1 MGMGAGTKGG
11 GGGQMD
17 PQTTKALT
25 EMFNQRNSGMVGK
38 GGVPYRPMGGKGGV
52 PPVQQP
58 MAGKG
63 GVPNRPMGG
72 KGGPRPNNPAIPAAV
87 PATTPVGKGGGVPLS
102 QQPTLTTGRPFD
114 FSAVTSPSSNVGT
127 SVLNRS
133 APPAPNVSSTL
144 QSPLQPYSGPQA
156 GTNPATPMPTG
167 LASLPGVQR

>member
-1 MGMGAGTKGG
+1 MGTGTKGG

-25 EMFNQRNSGMVGK
+25 EMFNQRSSGMAGK

-58 MAGKG
+58 MVGKG

-87 PATTPVGKGGGVPLS
+87 PATTPVGKGGGKGGSVPLN
-102 QQPTLTTGRPFD
+102 QQMNISNFRPNN
-114 FSAVTSPSSNVGT
+114 PNVGT

>member
-1 MGMGAGTKGG
+1 MGMGTGTKGG

-25 EMFNQRNSGMVGK
+25 EMFNQRNSGMAGK

-58 MAGKG
+58 MVGKG

-87 PATTPVGKGGGVPLS
+87 PATTPVGKGGGVPLN
-102 QQPTLTTGRPFD
+102 QQRDLGPYIRPNN
-114 FSAVTSPSSNVGT
+114 PNVGT

-167 LASLPGVQR
+167 LAALPGVQR

>member
-11 GGGQMD
+11 GGQMD
-17 PQTTKALT
+17 PQITNALT
-25 EMFNQRNSGMVGK
+25 QMFNQQRSGMNGK

-72 KGGPRPNNPAIPAAV
+72 KGGPNNPSRPAAV
-87 PATTPVGKGGGVPLS
+87 PATTPVGKGGGKGGSVPLN
-102 QQPTLTTGRPFD
+102 QQMNFSNFRPNN
-114 FSAVTSPSSNVGT
+114 PNVGT

-156 GTNPATPMPTG
+156 GTNMATPVQTG
-167 LASLPGVQR
+167 LAALPGAQQ